1 MILQLYFM
9 LQEILKHPSP
19 PARGKQQG
27 QECPK
32 ANIGKQLG
40 PLNKS
45 ATSVG
50 INALRKD
57 ALPRLILGA
66 LSWPRLR
73 DNQGHKEPCNWLVDL
88 NHQEE
93 LPETGDDRNSEVASF
108 FSSQLAKREGKRE
121 SN

>member
-1 MILQLYFM
+1 MP
-9 LQEILKHPSP
+9 K
-19 PARGKQQG
+19 G
-27 QECPK
+27 QYR
-32 ANIGKQLG
+32 QTG

-50 INALRKD
+50 INALQKD

-73 DNQGHKEPCNWLVDL
+73 DNQGHKVPCNWLVDL